1 MYENGAPLPR
11 TFEEF
16 NEQRKASFI
25 HVKEFKQAGNRLVGF
40 LCSYTPLEII
50 DAAGASS
57 VALCG
62 TSDEVIPEAE
72 KVLPA
77 NLCPLI
83 KSTYGFAYSEKCP
96 FTYFSDM
103 IVGETTCDGKK
114 KMYELLSELKET
126 HILHLPQG
134 RDRAYES
141 DGWYEECRLLLER
154 LEKLYGITITN
165 EDLRAAAARRNRLR
179 EAQLSMFELQALEPP
194 AMTGVELMSTMFAG
208 TFSFDIVSY
217 TKKIE
222 ETVAARKS
230 AYEAGERPVPADAK
244 RILIT
249 GCPVGGVINKIG
261 RTIETNGG
269 VIVCMDDCSGERT
282 ARMMVDEN
290 APDILRAISDR
301 YLDINCSVMTPND
314 GRMEN
319 TLAMCEKYHVDGVV
333 ENVLTACHTFNVES
347 ARMQKAVEGAGIPYL
362 KIETDYSAGDQ
373 GQSDT
378 RLAAFIETLSGA
390 CGGRYRNRYWLH
402 SDEACRSRR
411 GRGCRLCG
419 CHANRLLER

>member
-1 MYENGAPLPR
+1 MYENDAPLPR

-25 HVKEFKQAGNRLVGF
+25 HVKDFKQAGNRLVGF

-62 TSDEVIPEAE
+62 TSDEVISDAE

-154 LEKLYGITITN
+154 LERLYGITITD
-165 EDLRAAAARRNRLR
+165 EDLRAAVARRNRLR

-222 ETVAARKS
+222 ETVAARRS

-319 TLAMCEKYHVDGVV
+319 TLTMCEKYHVDGVV

-347 ARMQKAVEGAGIPYL
+347 ARMQKAVEDAGIPYL
-362 KIETDYSAGDQ
+362 KIETDDSAGDQ
-373 GQSDT
+373 GQIDT
-378 RLAAFIETLSGA
+378 RIAAFIETL
-390 CGGRYRNRYWLH
+390 
-402 SDEACRSRR
+402 
-411 GRGCRLCG
+411 
-419 CHANRLLER
+419 

>member
-1 MYENGAPLPR
+1 MYENNAPLPR

-25 HVKEFKQAGNRLVGF
+25 HVKDFKQAGNRLVGF

-154 LEKLYGITITN
+154 LEKLYGITITD
-165 EDLRAAAARRNRLR
+165 EDLRAAVARRNRLR

-222 ETVAARKS
+222 ETVAARRS
-230 AYEAGERPVPADAK
+230 AYEAGERLVPADAK

-347 ARMQKAVEGAGIPYL
+347 ARMQKAVEDSGIPYL

-373 GQSDT
+373 GQIDT
-378 RLAAFIETLSGA
+378 RIAAFIETL
-390 CGGRYRNRYWLH
+390 
-402 SDEACRSRR
+402 
-411 GRGCRLCG
+411 
-419 CHANRLLER
+419 

>member
-25 HVKEFKQAGNRLVGF
+25 HVKDFKQAGNRLVGF

-83 KSTYGFAYSEKCP
+83 KSTFGFAYSEKCP

-373 GQSDT
+373 GQIDT
-378 RLAAFIETLSGA
+378 RIAAFIETL
-390 CGGRYRNRYWLH
+390 
-402 SDEACRSRR
+402 
-411 GRGCRLCG
+411 
-419 CHANRLLER
+419 

>member
-1 MYENGAPLPR
+1 MMEMEQQLPR

-16 NEQRKASFI
+16 NEQRKAAFI
-25 HVKEFKQAGNRLVGF
+25 RVKDFKQAGNRLVGF
-40 LCSYTPLEII
+40 LCSYTPLEIV
-50 DAAGASS
+50 DAAGAAS

-83 KSTYGFAYSEKCP
+83 KSTYGFAYSQKCP

-103 IVGETTCDGKK
+103 IIGETTCDGKK
-114 KMYELLSELKET
+114 KMYELLSELKKT

-134 RDRAYES
+134 RDRAYER
-141 DGWYEECRLLLER
+141 DGWYEECRLLKAR
-154 LEKLYGITITN
+154 LEELYGITITDA
-165 EDLRAAAARRNRLR
+165 DLRAAAAKRNRLR
-179 EAQLSMFELQALEPP
+179 AAQLSMFELQALEPP
-194 AMTGVELMSTMFAG
+194 AMSGVELMSTMFAG
-208 TFSFDIVSY
+208 TFSFDIAAY
-217 TKKIE
+217 TAKIE
-222 ETVAARKS
+222 ATVAERRA
-230 AYEAGERPVPADAK
+230 AYEAGERPIAADAK

-261 RTIETNGG
+261 RTIEANGG
-269 VIVCMDDCSGERT
+269 VVVCMDDCSGERT
-282 ARMMVDEN
+282 ARMMVDKD
-290 APDILRAISDR
+290 ADDILRAIADR

-319 TLAMCEKYHVDGVV
+319 TLAMCEKYHVDGVI

-347 ARMQKAVEGAGIPYL
+347 AKMQAAVEGAGIPYM

-373 GQSDT
+373 GQIDT
-378 RLAAFIETLSGA
+378 RIAAFIEML
-390 CGGRYRNRYWLH
+390 
-402 SDEACRSRR
+402 
-411 GRGCRLCG
+411 
-419 CHANRLLER
+419 

>member
-1 MYENGAPLPR
+1 MYENGALLPR

-25 HVKEFKQAGNRLVGF
+25 HVKDFKQAGNRLVGF

-165 EDLRAAAARRNRLR
+165 EDLRDAAARRNRLR

-333 ENVLTACHTFNVES
+333 ENVLTACHTFNIES

-373 GQSDT
+373 GQIDT
-378 RLAAFIETLSGA
+378 RIAAFIETL
-390 CGGRYRNRYWLH
+390 
-402 SDEACRSRR
+402 
-411 GRGCRLCG
+411 
-419 CHANRLLER
+419 

>member
-96 FTYFSDM
+96 FTNFSDM

-194 AMTGVELMSTMFAG
+194 AMTGIELMSTMFAG

-269 VIVCMDDCSGERT
+269 AIVCMDDCSGERT

-301 YLDINCSVMTPND
+301 YLDINCSVVTPND

-333 ENVLTACHTFNVES
+333 ENVLTACHTFNIES

-373 GQSDT
+373 GQIDT
-378 RLAAFIETLSGA
+378 RIAAFIETL
-390 CGGRYRNRYWLH
+390 
-402 SDEACRSRR
+402 
-411 GRGCRLCG
+411 
-419 CHANRLLER
+419 

>member
-1 MYENGAPLPR
+1 MERIHMYENETPLPR

-25 HVKEFKQAGNRLVGF
+25 HVKDFKQAGNRLVGF

-373 GQSDT
+373 GQIDT
-378 RLAAFIETLSGA
+378 RIAAFIETL
-390 CGGRYRNRYWLH
+390 
-402 SDEACRSRR
+402 
-411 GRGCRLCG
+411 
-419 CHANRLLER
+419 